1 MSNNAEVPSNNGSI
15 HNVAQI
21 IKAVM
26 STAAEAELGAL
37 FINAREAVHMRNILE
52 EMGHPQ
58 PLTPIQTDNSTVN
71 EVVKNK
77 VQSKRT
83 KSMDMR
89 FHWLRF
95 RLAQKQFRFLCR
107 PGTSNLADYWTKHH
121 SGVHH
126 KKNKRE
132 IKNTPASM

>member
-1 MSNNAEVPSNNGSI
+1 MSNTAEVPSNNDSI

-58 PLTPIQTDNSTVN
+58 PPTPIQTDNSTVN

-95 RLAQKQFRFLCR
+95 RLAQKQFRFLWR

-126 KKNKRE
+126 KQK
-132 IKNTPASM
+132 